1 MGKLPGINLPLA
13 YMVIIKM
20 KLLFLSLPMLTK
32 ISHRFL
38 HPLFV
43 IQFNNYFVVKYV
55 IFFQRPN
62 TFRNSLYSSIFPL
75 SYWYSSKSNVTRT
88 PLILGLPIAVLKQPR
103 SNSSGQRQWWQW
115 GRAHCHLHTTMFIGK
130 ILGLGLEIQDYAC
143 KGLVFVLVSR
153 EFSIQDRSWSQK
165 HRWSRRTQVFCNTL
179 GLGLKIQ
186 DLSSKDQVLFFV
198 STQFSKSRQ
207 VLVFIKIVGLDELL
221 DTINKIC

>member
-1 MGKLPGINLPLA
+1 MVFKLTQTWFAEILPCRGLA
-13 YMVIIKM
+13 DSF
-20 KLLFLSLPMLTK
+20 LLASSPHQKSFQCSQYRIVWLDFEFHFQWHKISVCPFLLSLSILDGETSRYQFTTCIHGHYQDEASVSFSPYVNQDFSSFSTSSL
-32 ISHRFL
+32 
-38 HPLFV
+38 V

-143 KGLVFVLVSR
+143 KGQVFV
-153 EFSIQDRSWSQK
+153 
-165 HRWSRRTQVFCNTL
+165 
-179 GLGLKIQ
+179 
-186 DLSSKDQVLFFV
+186 
-198 STQFSKSRQ
+198 
-207 VLVFIKIVGLDELL
+207 
-221 DTINKIC
+221 